1 MPQRPSRGNR
11 GRGGGGRAHR
21 RGPAGQ
27 TEERRILLPRDN
39 EIIGIVTNALGA
51 SKFRV
56 LCSDHNER
64 ICSIPGRLKRQF
76 WIKEGDMV
84 LVRPWVVQGDEKGD
98 VVYRYSIMDKETL
111 RAKGFEIP
119 KV

>member
-1 MPQRPSRGNR
+1 MPGQYRGNR
-11 GRGGGGRAHR
+11 GRGGSGGAHR
-21 RGPAGQ
+21 RGPAQ
-27 TEERRILLPRDN
+27 TEERKILLPRDN
-39 EIIGIVTNALGA
+39 EVVGVVTNALGA

-64 ICSIPGRLKRQF
+64 ICAIPGRLKRQF

-84 LVRPWVVQGDEKGD
+84 LVRPWVVQGNEKGD

-111 RAKGFEIP
+111 KARGFEIP